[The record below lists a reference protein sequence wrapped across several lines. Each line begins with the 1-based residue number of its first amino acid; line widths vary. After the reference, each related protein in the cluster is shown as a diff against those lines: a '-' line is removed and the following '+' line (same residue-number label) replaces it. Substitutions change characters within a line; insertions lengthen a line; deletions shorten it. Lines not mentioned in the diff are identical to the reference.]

1 MKNYIINYTARDRK
15 GNVLKAGKMR
25 VKNKAN
31 KFMAQVKF
39 EEYLK
44 RKHPNFGQLVVHDCR
59 EDNPFN
65 ELFGG
70 IFGEDN
76 PLGL

>member
-1 MKNYIINYTARDRK
+1 MKNYIIKYTVKDLQ
-15 GNVLKAGKMR
+15 GHVIKAGKMR
-25 VKNKAN
+25 AKNKEN

-44 RKHPNFGQLVVHDCR
+44 RKHPDFERLIVHECY
-59 EDNPFN
+59 EDHMINNIFSD
-65 ELFGG
+65 